1 MLIGHSS
8 LGELIETSDGGAKH
22 DAFIL
27 FYFLKRR
34 VMRSEMSEKREERVA
49 MRNIQS
55 LDVSGGGR
63 GRNWLG
69 ECRDTGGGEQLS

>member
-1 MLIGHSS
+1 
-8 LGELIETSDGGAKH
+8 
-22 DAFIL
+22 
-27 FYFLKRR
+27 
-34 VMRSEMSEKREERVA
+34 MRSEMSEKREERVA

-69 ECRDTGGGEQLS
+69 ECRDTGGGEQLSQEEGSLFAWLEGDIIVEGVLECGPWY